1 MLHVKSCQAVQT
13 QGPSANPGNHNGK
26 KATFFQGTHYT
37 VIKNI
42 NFVNITLYNAY
53 QIIR

>member
-1 MLHVKSCQAVQT
+1 MSCQTVQT
-13 QGPSANPGNHNGK
+13 QGTQRTTMGK
-26 KATFFQGTHYT
+26 KLHFFQGTHYN

-42 NFVNITLYNAY
+42 KFVNITLYNAY